1 MVQDSFEERLKKHN
15 SGFYKEAYTRFA
27 TDWELYLLI
36 ECSTVSQ
43 ALCVEKHIKKMKSKV
58 YIMNLKKYPEMIEK
72 LIDKFCT

>member
-1 MVQDSFEERLKKHN
+1 MVQDSFEERLNKHN
-15 SGFYKEAYTRFA
+15 SGFYKEAYTSFA

-43 ALCVEKHIKKMKSKV
+43 ALCVGKHIKKMKSKV

>member
-1 MVQDSFEERLKKHN
+1 MVQDSFEERLNKHN

-58 YIMNLKKYPEMIEK
+58 YIMNLKSILK
-72 LIDKFCT
+72 